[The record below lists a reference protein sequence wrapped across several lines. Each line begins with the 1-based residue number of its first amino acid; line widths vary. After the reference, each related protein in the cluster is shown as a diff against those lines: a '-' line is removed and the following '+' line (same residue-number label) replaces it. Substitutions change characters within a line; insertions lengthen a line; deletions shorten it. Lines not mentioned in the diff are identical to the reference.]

1 MSDGVV
7 WSWVVSGARLGPA
20 PRPNFNLSLVQK
32 WPTPDHSG
40 VIWKLILELKSSSW
54 VRSNWP
60 PMTMGFKVRD
70 KALFGKLAPGAKI
83 EFDFVQEGEDYV
95 VTALQVR

>member
-1 MSDGVV
+1 
-7 WSWVVSGARLGPA
+7 
-20 PRPNFNLSLVQK
+20 
-32 WPTPDHSG
+32 
-40 VIWKLILELKSSSW
+40 
-54 VRSNWP
+54 
-60 PMTMGFKVRD
+60 MTMAFKFRD